1 MLDRKTKI
9 AVALTF
15 LIGGVAAAMLFRQQ
29 ASEAIVNLPN
39 TVLGDPAESRDAI
52 GPILGA
58 PIPPS
63 MPARV
68 APVRPIEASSLS
80 GVAAPPPA
88 VPPPELSRSYPK
100 EVPPGWPAPLRW
112 AQPAATREKPVVHKI
127 RDGDTLSALAQ
138 RYLGSPA
145 RAVEI
150 FDANREVLSNP
161 ELLPIGAE
169 LKIPPREPQGETQR
183 PLVPVTQRPLPAGR

>member
-1 MLDRKTKI
+1 
-9 AVALTF
+9 
-15 LIGGVAAAMLFRQQ
+15 MLFRQQ

-39 TVLGDPAESRDAI
+39 TVLGDPAESPEATM

-68 APVRPIEASSLS
+68 VPVRTVDAPALP
-80 GVAAPPPA
+80 GVAAPPPGA
-88 VPPPELSRSYPK
+88 PRPAAPPPELSKSYPQ
-100 EVPPGWPAPLRW
+100 EVPPGWPSPLRW
-112 AQPAATREKPVVHKI
+112 AQPAAAHEKPVVHKI

-150 FDANREVLSNP
+150 FDANREILSNP

-169 LKIPPREPQGETQR
+169 LKIPPRDPQGEAQR
-183 PLVPVTQRPLPAGR
+183 PLVPVTQGPVPAGK